1 MAATIKYLNPKT
13 MAPPPGYTYVV
24 DTAGPARTIYI
35 AGQLGLDTENR
46 LVGAP
51 GDFAAQAEQAFV
63 NLKLALAAVGA
74 TINDV
79 VKINNYLVDMSHIG
93 LFREVRDRH
102 VNTGQPP
109 ASTTIAISQLA
120 RPGALFEIEAIAV
133 LPLRAVAASPARA
146 RSSKAKAGSSR
157 TASANATKTRSTKA
171 KTTKKAK
178 NTKKRSRR

>member
-24 DTAGPARTIYI
+24 DTGGPSRTIYI
-35 AGQLGLDTENR
+35 AGQLGLDTANR

-74 TINDV
+74 SMKDV
-79 VKINNYLVDMSHIG
+79 VKINNYMIDMSHIG
-93 LFREVRDRH
+93 LFRDVRDRH
-102 VNTGQPP
+102 VNLKQPP
-109 ASTTIAISQLA
+109 ASTTVAISQLA

-133 LPLRAVAASPARA
+133 VPLAGAVAA
-146 RSSKAKAGSSR
+146 RSSDDKIK
-157 TASANATKTRSTKA
+157 TKN
-171 KTTKKAK
+171 KKD
-178 NTKKRSRR
+178 KKSGKKGKGKKSKK